1 MSFLKLNNKKNKPAE
16 KQDKK
21 LLDSSVK
28 EESEKLKTQTSK
40 N

>member
-28 EESEKLKTQTSK
+28 EDKQMANKHRK
-40 N
+40 R